1 MINDWVIIYCGK
13 ALGHL
18 TSFRYEVQE
27 RAEMQLCHAI
37 GTYTTGDTLTSTL
50 IKHLHILLI
59 LDEKSPF
66 LGCPFHLYSME
77 VGSHFQRIS

>member
-37 GTYTTGDTLTSTL
+37 GTYTTGDNIDFDKASSYSTDL
-50 IKHLHILLI
+50 
-59 LDEKSPF
+59 
-66 LGCPFHLYSME
+66 
-77 VGSHFQRIS
+77 R

>member
-13 ALGHL
+13 ELGHL
-18 TSFRYEVQE
+18 SSFKYEAQV

-50 IKHLHILLI
+50 IDSSFSTNL
-59 LDEKSPF
+59 
-66 LGCPFHLYSME
+66 
-77 VGSHFQRIS
+77 R